1 MNPRTTCVTLSAVL
15 LVAYLGLSTGCAP
28 EGADPD
34 WADLDGLIE
43 PLEERTELAEVGF
56 WAYQL
61 QGHESQAGVDAL
73 VDSHYDLLVLE
84 PIRSERD
91 SRDFNTAGLVAH
103 LHASDSSVAGRGK
116 LVIAYVNIGEAE
128 DWRFYW
134 ENNWR
139 APTRNE
145 PGTPD
150 FIVTRDPDGWEGDYP
165 VAYWDSRWRD
175 IVIHDDDSLLRQVL
189 ADGFDGIYLD
199 WVGGYEEDA
208 VVAAAQE
215 AGVDPTQ
222 EMVDFICAIRTA
234 ARAENPDFIVI
245 PQNATELAQL
255 VPGYLDCVDAVAQE
269 HVYFNGNEQA
279 AAADLN
285 SGDVPLPETGE
296 GYSRA
301 YFEQTLTPFLEA
313 GKVVFTVDYA
323 QEPANVAEAYTRS
336 ATQGYIPYVT
346 LLALDHLTATP
357 PPDYAE

>member
-1 MNPRTTCVTLSAVL
+1 MNPRTTCVALLAAL
-15 LVAYLGLSTGCAP
+15 LVAHLGLSAGCAP
-28 EGADPD
+28 EGAELD
-34 WADLDGLIE
+34 WADLDESVE
-43 PLEERTELAEVGF
+43 PLAKRTAMSEVRY

-73 VDSHYDLLVLE
+73 ADSRYDLLVIE
-84 PIRSERD
+84 PVRSERD
-91 SRDFNTAGLVAH
+91 SRDFNTAGLVGH
-103 LHASDSSVAGRGK
+103 LHASHSSVLDRGK

-134 ENNWR
+134 EDDWEPP
-139 APTRNE
+139 AESE

-165 VAYWDSRWRD
+165 VAYWDSRWQD
-175 IVIHDDDSLLRQVL
+175 IVIQNEDSLLRQVL

-208 VVAAAQE
+208 VVAAAQ
-215 AGVDPTQ
+215 ASGVDPAQ
-222 EMVDFICAIRTA
+222 EMVDFICAIRA
-234 ARAENPDFIVI
+234 VARAENPDFIVI

-269 HVYFNGNEQA
+269 HVYFNGDEEA

-296 GYSRA
+296 GYSRT
-301 YFEQTLTPFLEA
+301 YFEQTLTPFLES
-313 GKVVFTVDYA
+313 GKVVLTVDYA
-323 QEPANVAEAYTRS
+323 QEPANVAEAYARAS
-336 ATQGYIPYVT
+336 AQGYIPYLT
-346 LLALDHLTATP
+346 LLALDHLTDTP
-357 PPDYAE
+357 PPDYPE